1 MTICTLRTIV
11 PYPLAGLLALLIFW
25 TAPATGSSLRDIR
38 IGEYDGFTRIV
49 FELDTPVTS
58 QTINP
63 QDAGQ
68 LLVTLGNTAPRLVR
82 KIPVERSAH
91 VRNIQFWQRRGNL
104 TTRFQMDYKNFRFEY
119 FPLTNPPRLALDV
132 YPLAQQSQISDTV
145 ETRQDESQ
153 IMKIRE
159 STLSREGKTIRNS
172 LSPESAI
179 AAATDLESGTD
190 VLSRNNAPP
199 GAGDIST
206 GLIRQAAPEPENSGD
221 RSGATMEGAAIQPVP
236 GGGQTAS
243 RKPNGLHFYLVIVLV
258 AITIAILALMLIML
272 LARRRWT
279 DEKEDMNVNEFLKS
293 QDQRIETLNKR
304 IKEQFKRYE
313 EA

>member
-1 MTICTLRTIV
+1 MTICTLRTIA
-11 PYPLAGLLALLIFW
+11 PYPLAGLLALLILW
-25 TAPATGSSLRDIR
+25 TATAAGSSLRDIR

-68 LLVTLGNTAPRLVR
+68 LLVTLGNTTPRLVR

-91 VRNIQFWQRRGNL
+91 VRDIQFWQRRGNL

-132 YPLAQQSQISDTV
+132 YPLAAQPHLSGSL

-159 STLSREGKTIRNS
+159 ATLSREGKTIPDS

-179 AAATDLESGTD
+179 ADAADLESGTEA
-190 VLSRNNAPP
+190 LARKNAPP

-206 GLIRQAAPEPENSGD
+206 SPIRQAGPESENSGD
-221 RSGATMEGAAIQPVP
+221 RSGEAMEGAAIQPVP
-236 GGGQTAS
+236 AGGQTAS
-243 RKPNGLHFYLVIVLV
+243 RKPNGLHFYLVIGLV
-258 AITIAILALMLIML
+258 FITIVILALMLIML
-272 LARRRWT
+272 LTRRRWT
-279 DEKEDMNVNEFLKS
+279 DEKEEMNVNEFLKS
-293 QDQRIETLNKR
+293 QDQRIETLNQR